1 MVDSIIKHGQKGSIK
16 VNGVE
21 YNLPMPAYTN
31 LSQHEVDQ
39 IKYYVFIK
47 FNKLDSLLVE

>member
-21 YNLPMPAYTN
+21 YNLAMPAYSK
-31 LSQHEVDQ
+31 LSQHEVNQ
-39 IKYYVFIK
+39 IAYYVLIK
-47 FNKLDSLLVE
+47 FNKLDSLLIK